1 MVFERKIFQS
11 LKEHLS
17 NRQVTVITGMRRTG
31 KTTLVKQLMGESDIR
46 QQFFFDLERLDN
58 RALFSS
64 ENYDEIVLALRQ
76 MGANFEERILIA
88 LDEIQLSPNIPSIIK
103 YLYDRYDI
111 KFIATGSSSYYI
123 KNKFQE
129 SLAGRKKL
137 FELYPLDFGELLT
150 FNGISFLPTPDIHRL
165 ENLPAEFSRL
175 NTYYQSYV
183 EFGGFPEVVL
193 MPKVTDKV
201 DLLHD
206 ILSSYIN
213 IDIVQLSDI
222 RKTQEIGNL
231 IQLLAARIGNKLD
244 VSKISS
250 LVKISRPT
258 VENYLAFLEST
269 YIIKTL
275 PVYALNPD
283 REIVK
288 ARKLYF
294 LDNGLANISAKLS
307 GGAGFENAVFNQ
319 LLHFGDL
326 AYYQLKNGNE
336 IDFILDKKHS
346 FEVKETGNKSDFE
359 KLMQLSGNLQITRGN
374 VICKTRTDGV
384 DGLIWAGM
392 IR

>member
-1 MVFERKIFQS
+1 MVFERKIFPS

-31 KTTLVKQLMGESDIR
+31 KTTLVKQLMAESEIR
-46 QQFFFDLERLDN
+46 QKFFFDLERLDN
-58 RALFSS
+58 RALFSA
-64 ENYDEIVLALRQ
+64 ENYDEIVQALRQ

-103 YLYDRYDI
+103 YLYDLYDI

-137 FELYPLDFGELLT
+137 FELYPLDFGELLI
-150 FNGISFLPTPDIHRL
+150 FNNVTFLPTPDIFNLRDSDAEYARL
-165 ENLPAEFSRL
+165 SIF
-175 NTYYQSYV
+175 YQSYI
-183 EFGGFPEVVL
+183 EYGGFPEVVL
-193 MPKVTDKV
+193 TPKVADKV

-222 RKTQEIGNL
+222 RKTKEISNL
-231 IQLLAARIGNKLD
+231 IQLLAGRIGNKLD

-275 PVYALNPD
+275 PVYSLNPD

-294 LDNGLANISAKLS
+294 LDNGLANISARLS
-307 GGAGFENAVFNQ
+307 SGAAFENAVFNQ

-336 IDFILDKKHS
+336 IDFILDKKHG
-346 FEVKETGNKSDFE
+346 FEVKETGNRSDFD
-359 KLMQLSGNLQITRGN
+359 KLMQLAGNLHITQGN
-374 VICKTRTDGV
+374 VICRNNINKV

>member
-1 MVFERKIFQS
+1 MVFERKIFPS

-31 KTTLVKQLMGESDIR
+31 KTTLVKQLMAESEIR
-46 QQFFFDLERLDN
+46 QKFFFDLERLDN
-58 RALFSS
+58 RALFSA
-64 ENYDEIVLALRQ
+64 ENYDEIVQALRQ

-103 YLYDRYDI
+103 YLYDLYDI

-137 FELYPLDFGELLT
+137 FELYPLDFGELLI
-150 FNGISFLPTPDIHRL
+150 FNNVTFLPTPDIFNLRDSDAEYARL
-165 ENLPAEFSRL
+165 SIF
-175 NTYYQSYV
+175 YQSYI
-183 EFGGFPEVVL
+183 EYGGFPEVVL
-193 MPKVTDKV
+193 TPKVADKV

-222 RKTQEIGNL
+222 RKTKEISNL
-231 IQLLAARIGNKLD
+231 IQLLAGRIGNKLD

-294 LDNGLANISAKLS
+294 LDNGLANISARLS
-307 GGAGFENAVFNQ
+307 SGAAFENAVFNQ

-336 IDFILDKKHS
+336 IDFILDKKQG
-346 FEVKETGNKSDFE
+346 FEVKETGNKSDYD
-359 KLMQLSGNLQITRGN
+359 KLMQLAGNLQINQGN
-374 VICKTRTDGV
+374 VICRNNTNKV